1 MTAEAVSSPPHFE
14 TDQSAQQGKQ
24 REPTPIRKK
33 EGRKKR
39 EREKEKERERERE
52 REREVVCVCVCVC
65 LHTRATL
72 NTKHT

>member
-1 MTAEAVSSPPHFE
+1 MLRIIRGGRAVGRETEGDVAE
-14 TDQSAQQGKQ
+14 
-24 REPTPIRKK
+24 RK
-33 EGRKKR
+33 RRR